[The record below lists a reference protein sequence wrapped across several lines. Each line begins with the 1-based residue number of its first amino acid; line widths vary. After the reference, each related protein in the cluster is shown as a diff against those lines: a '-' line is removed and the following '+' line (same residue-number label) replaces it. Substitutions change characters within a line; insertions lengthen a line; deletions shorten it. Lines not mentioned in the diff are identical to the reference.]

1 MDPIQKT
8 NQEAHADSLYY
19 KIFDTMLVLKDVS
32 YLFKTYSA
40 TDIKNLI
47 ASKLKAK
54 KRGPNDLQ
62 ALYNL
67 EMMIR
72 NIREEFIIAKNE
84 INYEFQDKTKDKS
97 QDESKN

>member
-1 MDPIQKT
+1 MNPIQEA
-8 NQEAHADSLYY
+8 NREAHSDSLYY

-54 KRGPNDLQ
+54 KLGPKDLE
-62 ALYNL
+62 ALFNL

-72 NIREEFIIAKNE
+72 NIREEFIVAKNE
-84 INYEFQDKTKDKS
+84 LSIG
-97 QDESKN
+97 

>member
-1 MDPIQKT
+1 MNPTQEP
-8 NQEAHADSLYY
+8 NQDAHADSLYY
-19 KIFDTMLVLKDVS
+19 KIFDTLLVLKDVS
-32 YLFKTYSA
+32 YIFQTYSA

-54 KRGPNDLQ
+54 KQGPKDLQ

-72 NIREEFIIAKNE
+72 NIREEFMIAKNE
-84 INYEFQDKTKDKS
+84 INYKSQDKPQDKS
-97 QDESKN
+97 QD

>member
-1 MDPIQKT
+1 MDPTQEP
-8 NQEAHADSLYY
+8 NQEAHEDSLYY

-32 YLFKTYSA
+32 YIFKTYSA
-40 TDIKNLI
+40 TNIKNLI
-47 ASKLKAK
+47 SSKLKAK
-54 KRGPNDLQ
+54 KRGPKDLQ

-84 INYEFQDKTKDKS
+84 INYKSPDKPQDES
-97 QDESKN
+97 PDESKN

>member
-1 MDPIQKT
+1 MDPTQEPTQKT

-32 YLFKTYSA
+32 DLFKTYSA

-54 KRGPNDLQ
+54 KRGPKDLE

-72 NIREEFIIAKNE
+72 DIREQFIVAKNE
-84 INYEFQDKTKDKS
+84 LSIG
-97 QDESKN
+97 

>member
-1 MDPIQKT
+1 MNPIQEL

-32 YLFKTYSA
+32 DLFKTYSA

-54 KRGPNDLQ
+54 KRGPKDLE

-72 NIREEFIIAKNE
+72 NIREEFIIAKDE
-84 INYEFQDKTKDKS
+84 INYKS
-97 QDESKN
+97 QDKVQN